1 MITDIAITAMGVLAV
16 LKNNL
21 SMLRTM
27 KKQ

>member
-1 MITDIAITAMGVLAV
+1 MITDIAIIAMGVLAV